1 MSFLTADQRGK
12 GDEEVQ
18 DRQLFERNG
27 KKSKGTL
34 KVRATLKPAGS
45 EAIAAVKA
53 EQDRLAA
60 IEASKIEAPW
70 TVWMRMYDNIAHAE
84 CWVHSHSGLTTFELP
99 VPANSTKEHEATKL
113 DRVLPEDLA
122 AGPPLP
128 YKQHMAALLI
138 GKMIRRRF
146 ARTKILMT
154 RARHYST
161 NNGGGSNQIWV
172 QAFHPYNSRN
182 YYWHSTTNT
191 IEWDA
196 PPLEMKSIQLEWI
209 RSYDCIENK
218 YYYHQSPFDK
228 DSWQWEIPK
237 RFIPGGHTKIVD
249 AAITMQATYRSFLSR
264 MVFTCKRNRK
274 DIFTFA
280 SLTSS
285 GTPKKAKPKRQ
296 LKSTKDKAGQSTADE
311 KAEIILN
318 KNIQR
323 LKDVIE
329 SFEVPFRHRCSR
341 RSDRRKVLNMTQ
353 LVIDEAVKM
362 STAVGHRIAAAKGL
376 NTPALGK
383 PTTEGKLSRTTQ
395 EIMIDEVNAF
405 ATKVKD
411 ASEAAE
417 GSAAMVAWYEVET
430 VYRLKRLLAGLTAM
444 DIYQLSAPAQE
455 DVGAAHE
462 ELKVSI
468 KASEQLVSEML
479 GKLGKGFRKSLRRWD
494 KMMKEDCGRALVS
507 VSTSD
512 LLPVDRSLDSAHI
525 RADEGRGLADPL
537 RYGKYY
543 WMTLKKSRMMPFPV
557 DMGGQSYKR
566 MKKYI
571 SNMSNTIYDALKH
584 AKRYLMLVGDE
595 RDKRIGREEV
605 QWSNIGCCFFIV
617 VVWLLACIV
626 LHCYYVVLTIFG
638 NVWSTHSVVVV
649 VAAISSVASHEKI
662 RSTYSDSHVHG
673 QTSG

>member
-1 MSFLTADQRGK
+1 
-12 GDEEVQ
+12 
-18 DRQLFERNG
+18 
-27 KKSKGTL
+27 
-34 KVRATLKPAGS
+34 
-45 EAIAAVKA
+45 
-53 EQDRLAA
+53 
-60 IEASKIEAPW
+60 
-70 TVWMRMYDNIAHAE
+70 
-84 CWVHSHSGLTTFELP
+84 
-99 VPANSTKEHEATKL
+99 
-113 DRVLPEDLA
+113 
-122 AGPPLP
+122 
-128 YKQHMAALLI
+128 
-138 GKMIRRRF
+138 
-146 ARTKILMT
+146 
-154 RARHYST
+154 
-161 NNGGGSNQIWV
+161 
-172 QAFHPYNSRN
+172 
-182 YYWHSTTNT
+182 
-191 IEWDA
+191 
-196 PPLEMKSIQLEWI
+196 
-209 RSYDCIENK
+209 
-218 YYYHQSPFDK
+218 
-228 DSWQWEIPK
+228 
-237 RFIPGGHTKIVD
+237 
-249 AAITMQATYRSFLSR
+249 
-264 MVFTCKRNRK
+264 
-274 DIFTFA
+274 
-280 SLTSS
+280 
-285 GTPKKAKPKRQ
+285 
-296 LKSTKDKAGQSTADE
+296 
-311 KAEIILN
+311 
-318 KNIQR
+318 
-323 LKDVIE
+323 
-329 SFEVPFRHRCSR
+329 
-341 RSDRRKVLNMTQ
+341 
-353 LVIDEAVKM
+353 
-362 STAVGHRIAAAKGL
+362 
-376 NTPALGK
+376 
-383 PTTEGKLSRTTQ
+383 
-395 EIMIDEVNAF
+395 
-405 ATKVKD
+405 
-411 ASEAAE
+411 
-417 GSAAMVAWYEVET
+417 
-430 VYRLKRLLAGLTAM
+430 M

-605 QWSNIGCCFFIV
+605 QWSNIGCGFFIV

-638 NVWSTHSVVVV
+638 NVWSTHFVVVV

>member
-1 MSFLTADQRGK
+1 LSFLTADQRGK

-99 VPANSTKEHEATKL
+99 VPANSTKEQEATKL

-605 QWSNIGCCFFIV
+605 QWSNIGCGFFIV